1 DGVEQTG
8 LAVVDVTHDGDDRRT
23 DHQVL
28 LVALVLAELQVEGL
42 EQLAVLLLRADDLN
56 GVVHLVREE
65 LERLVGDGL
74 GRGDHL
80 AEVHHDR
87 DERRRV
93 GVDLLREVGERR
105 TARQANGLA
114 VAARQH
120 HTADRRGLHGLV
132 LLAPLPLRLAATT
145 RGTAGTA
152 EGALRATAATGTAGT
167 ATEAGTAAAAEAT
180 AGTAG
185 ETAATTGT
193 AGTAAATRTPGEA
206 GTPAA
211 TAAGTTRTARTAAA
225 GAGTRAG
232 SGTLRHHAGVGT
244 RAAGTG
250 SPALRTRHRARGRA

>member
-1 DGVEQTG
+1 QTG

-56 GVVHLVREE
+56 LVVHLLGQE

-93 GVDLLREVGERR
+93 GVDLLREVGERG

-120 HTADRRGLHGLV
+120 HAADRRDLHGLV
-132 LLAPLPLRLAATT
+132 LLTPLPLRLAATA

-152 EGALRATAATGTAGT
+152 EGALRAATATRAAGT
-167 ATEAGTAAAAEAT
+167 TAEAGTAAT
-180 AGTAG
+180 T
-185 ETAATTGT
+185 ETAAGTT
-193 AGTAAATRTPGEA
+193 AEAAAT
-206 GTPAA
+206 GTTA
-211 TAAGTTRTARTAAA
+211 TAAGTTGEAAA
-225 GAGTRAG
+225 GT
-232 SGTLRHHAGVGT
+232 T
-244 RAAGTG
+244 AAGTAG
-250 SPALRTRHRARGRA
+250 TGRTTAA

>member
-1 DGVEQTG
+1 LAGGDVGLADGVEQTG

-105 TARQANGLA
+105 TARQADGLS

-120 HTADRRGLHGLV
+120 HAADRRGLHGLV

-152 EGALRATAATGTAGT
+152 EGALRATTATGTAGT
-167 ATEAGTAAAAEAT
+167 ATEAGTAAEATAT
-180 AGTAG
+180 AGTARAA
-185 ETAATTGT
+185 TAATATGT
-193 AGTAAATRTPGEA
+193 AGEA
-206 GTPAA
+206 AA
-211 TAAGTTRTARTAAA
+211 TAAGTGRTAREAT
-225 GAGTRAG
+225 
-232 SGTLRHHAGVGT
+232 
-244 RAAGTG
+244 AAGT
-250 SPALRTRHRARGRA
+250 ARAARTT